1 MWLIYPSSFK
11 LSKNGISALKPVR
24 WELFSEEWGNISSQT
39 EVLLTLC
46 YYSHWACYS
55 HPPHLLLSDET
66 ADLWIFPP
74 GVFWWNSIT
83 NDCESRL
90 VVIPNLAQ
98 CFRRNVLARC
108 SRSVA
113 LSWLLECSPL
123 SHNESH
129 PWENLCFV
137 HAHIFVVFCIASA
150 RACVCVFY
158 KPSNLNWLLKLSAH
172 QQSECSSCI
181 CCDCVSVF
189 DQQRCLLIAAGF
201 LPWGPDKGGGAGR
214 GLVSIRHFICLG
226 GRIGS
231 SMAVPRS
238 HS

>member
-1 MWLIYPSSFK
+1 MRKYFLIAQKRKSDWNSSSS
-11 LSKNGISALKPVR
+11 LSLLPLSMLH
-24 WELFSEEWGNISSQT
+24 SST
-39 EVLLTLC
+39 
-46 YYSHWACYS
+46 SDWA
-55 HPPHLLLSDET
+55 DET

-90 VVIPNLAQ
+90 VVIPNLSQ

-108 SRSVA
+108 SRSAA

-150 RACVCVFY
+150 HACICMFY
-158 KPSNLNWLLKLSAH
+158 KSSTLNRLLNLSAH
-172 QQSECSSCI
+172 QQSECSSCALLRL
-181 CCDCVSVF
+181 S
-189 DQQRCLLIAAGF
+189 RCLISSAASWSQ
-201 LPWGPDKGGGAGR
+201 LALCPGARTKAG
-214 GLVSIRHFICLG
+214 
-226 GRIGS
+226 
-231 SMAVPRS
+231 VPAEAWS
-238 HS
+238 LSDILFV

>member
-24 WELFSEEWGNISSQT
+24 WELFSEEWGNIASQT

-55 HPPHLLLSDET
+55 HPPHLRLSDET

-129 PWENLCFV
+129 PWENLFRSR
-137 HAHIFVVFCIASA
+137 AYFCRFLHCKCS
-150 RACVCVFY
+150 CVRLRV
-158 KPSNLNWLLKLSAH
+158 L
-172 QQSECSSCI
+172 
-181 CCDCVSVF
+181 
-189 DQQRCLLIAAGF
+189 
-201 LPWGPDKGGGAGR
+201 
-214 GLVSIRHFICLG
+214 
-226 GRIGS
+226 
-231 SMAVPRS
+231 
-238 HS
+238 